1 MKQDLAFPRFSRQT
15 GFLHEESLFSDLCL
29 SQRRKG
35 AKRYRVFKGFLCAFA
50 SLRETVFPQ
59 MYFSCKASQTLIR
72 PSLLLLQ
79 LTSKSLFPVN
89 DIVFATSWVDERRR
103 HAAFEAFILPFQIE
117 VTSVSAEKQVTRQ

>member
-1 MKQDLAFPRFSRQT
+1 MLRDDLYPCSLPAVFDNEAIRIEESKMKQDLAFPRFSRQT

-59 MYFSCKASQTLIR
+59 MYFSWQSFTNSNS
-72 PSLLLLQ
+72 PQ
-79 LTSKSLFPVN
+79 LVA
-89 DIVFATSWVDERRR
+89 FATHV
-103 HAAFEAFILPFQIE
+103 
-117 VTSVSAEKQVTRQ
+117 EKPVPCQ

>member
-1 MKQDLAFPRFSRQT
+1 MLRDDLYPCSLPAVFDNEAIRIEESKMKQDLAFPRFSRQT

-72 PSLLLLQ
+72 PSLLLCNSRRKACSL
-79 LTSKSLFPVN
+79 SKIGRAHV
-89 DIVFATSWVDERRR
+89 
-103 HAAFEAFILPFQIE
+103 
-117 VTSVSAEKQVTRQ
+117 